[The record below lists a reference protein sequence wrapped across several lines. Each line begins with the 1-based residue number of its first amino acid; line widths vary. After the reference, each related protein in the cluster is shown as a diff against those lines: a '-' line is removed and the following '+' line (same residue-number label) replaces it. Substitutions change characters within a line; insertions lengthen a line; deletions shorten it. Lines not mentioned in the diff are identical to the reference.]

1 MEGSLAD
8 ALTLTNEPTLVVQA
22 RAGNQE
28 AFAELV
34 RRHGAQAY
42 RIAFAL
48 LRNRSDAEDVV
59 QDAFLTAFRSFATLK
74 DPSAFR
80 SWLNRIVVNRSRD
93 LLRRRRQEQESIPLL
108 GQSMVN
114 DSLPGRQIERTVAL
128 GQAIDSLPELH
139 RLVILLYYS
148 QGYST
153 GEIAETIDRPPGTVR
168 RILSEAYKMLHSA
181 LGKGRFIHDMR

>member
-8 ALTLTNEPTLVVQA
+8 ALTLTNEPSLVVQA

-48 LRNRSDAEDVV
+48 LKNRSDAEDAV
-59 QDAFLTAFRSFATLK
+59 QGAFLVAFRSLATLK
-74 DPSAFR
+74 DPTAFR
-80 SWLNRIVVNRSRD
+80 PWLNRIVVNRSRD
-93 LLRRRRQEQESIPLL
+93 LLRKRRRGREFIQLL
-108 GQSMVN
+108 GQSIVN
-114 DSLPGRQIERTVAL
+114 DPLSGRQIERTVVL
-128 GQAIDSLPELH
+128 RQAIDSLPELH

-153 GEIAETIDRPPGTVR
+153 GEIAVTIDRPPGTVR
-168 RILSEAYKMLHSA
+168 RILSEAYKMLRSA
-181 LGKGRFIHDMR
+181 LGEGEVCP

>member
-1 MEGSLAD
+1 MESSLAD
-8 ALTLTNEPTLVVQA
+8 ALTVTNEPTLVVQA

-48 LRNRSDAEDVV
+48 LKNRSDAEDVV
-59 QDAFLTAFRSFATLK
+59 QDAFLTAFRSLATLK

-93 LLRRRRQEQESIPLL
+93 LLRKRRRERESIQLL

-114 DSLPGRQIERTVAL
+114 DSLPGKQIERTVAL
-128 GQAIDSLPELH
+128 RQAIDSLPELH

-168 RILSEAYKMLHSA
+168 RILSEAYKMLRSA
-181 LGKGRFIHDMR
+181 LGKGEVCP